1 MKEDIQKHLHLL
13 SNVDDS
19 CLPDSLDVKLLFLGV
34 EPGLILLLLHQ
45 LLHGLLLHH
54 HCPLLHHLHLQAVG
68 RPIEGSHQL
77 DVVERLHLLSLL
89 LLLHLPVL
97 ELRLTTKKYQL
108 PKFSSHLE
116 HCAAATKFASNFCE
130 LQTVNEISISQAS
143 RMYFFTGHTYF
154 YITSNHIS
162 STFVCTVS

>member
-1 MKEDIQKHLHLL
+1 MNKGIQKHLHLL

-45 LLHGLLLHH
+45 LLHGLFLHH

-97 ELRLTTKKYQL
+97 ELRL
-108 PKFSSHLE
+108 E
-116 HCAAATKFASNFCE
+116 HCNAAATKLASNFCE

-154 YITSNHIS
+154 YII
-162 STFVCTVS
+162 